1 MVLFSQSDV
10 ELFEE
15 NIAILQNEKAR
26 LIVSLLKILMLF
38 KEDLGQCKSK
48 LEQSKNQIVEQNA
61 ELKLLRS
68 EREQFIEMGVRLEI

>member
-26 LIVSLLKILMLF
+26 LIVSLLKVLNAF
-38 KEDLGQCKSK
+38 QGGFGSVQK
-48 LEQSKNQIVEQNA
+48 QIRT
-61 ELKLLRS
+61 K
-68 EREQFIEMGVRLEI
+68 